1 LAHIHKILYI
11 FNIYINHFIIF
22 IYFLINNIN
31 IIEFLSIHIINK
43 LNKINKNFFT
53 MNFKY
58 LLSVVAATTVV
69 FSKTIATEN
78 KNIDYNDIDL

>member
-1 LAHIHKILYI
+1 
-11 FNIYINHFIIF
+11 
-22 IYFLINNIN
+22 
-31 IIEFLSIHIINK
+31 
-43 LNKINKNFFT
+43 